1 MSLLSAC
8 SKKQSTRSGCPIV
21 PCPLDLGTFVTYV
34 NNDGSAIEVK
44 DFHAVDLRTN
54 TTITTSGTV
63 KLNPGTYV
71 IADYSDSKLFSA
83 AGDDVQVTAT
93 DSLTGQ
99 IKTVNFKLALPVC
112 SCGIEKISGPD
123 TVKFN

>member
-1 MSLLSAC
+1 
-8 SKKQSTRSGCPIV
+8 V

-34 NNDGSAIEVK
+34 DKNDSAIKVK

-54 TTITTSGTV
+54 TTIKTSVTIN
-63 KLNPGTYV
+63 LNPGTYV
-71 IADYSDSKLFSA
+71 IADYSNSNLFSA
-83 AGDDVQVTAT
+83 AGDNVQVSAT

-99 IKTVNFKLALPVC
+99 TKTVLFKLALPVC